1 MESHAS
7 EESIASAAPQIQTRP
22 LNQNLNTTSNEELA
36 ESSDAELM
44 HDPNMEAEKVIVS
57 PKSSMI
63 SSRLAEPETADI
75 MSHRIMEFWIN
86 HEHEVAFAIERAKL
100 QTKCNEWAGQLRLS
114 ERRQTS
120 SIQESGDR
128 DSQAQM
134 NVTSQNRKSLIK
146 LPTKNE
152 RNIAE
157 NRLK

>member
-44 HDPNMEAEKVIVS
+44 HDPNMDAAKVIVS

-86 HEHEVAFAIERAKL
+86 HEHEVAFAIEKFWCPAIHVGLPEISSNKL
-100 QTKCNEWAGQLRLS
+100 DFFWISVKT
-114 ERRQTS
+114 
-120 SIQESGDR
+120 
-128 DSQAQM
+128 
-134 NVTSQNRKSLIK
+134 
-146 LPTKNE
+146 
-152 RNIAE
+152 
-157 NRLK
+157 